1 MGLLYIEKGVNKPQ
15 KWLPRLSE
23 LLECTPEQLMGLEP
37 IDGIDTPPEIEFKEK
52 YVEYS
57 IEIIGNLVE
66 AEDLTKEGRAKLI
79 SDVYRLVYDYFEYG
93 KDQKYFED
101 LLAELKNK
109 SIITNSV
116 LEFVKKFNK
125 NND

>member
-1 MGLLYIEKGVNKPQ
+1 MGIRIKEIRELRGFKTRKELADKMPMSSMGLLYIEKGVNKPQ

-79 SDVYRLVYDYFEYG
+79 SDVYRLVYDYF
-93 KDQKYFED
+93 D
-101 LLAELKNK
+101 
-109 SIITNSV
+109 S
-116 LEFVKKFNK
+116 
-125 NND
+125 